1 MKNIKCKVWSEMYHE
16 MFDVVAIMLIYN
28 NDNVR
33 VKVIDKPDIKEFDTE
48 FEYLRQWIG
57 RSDKNGTDIYEGDIV
72 IIDGYTGIVFYDG
85 ENARFAI
92 RWKDIDSEETYQ
104 CGFHLYAQ
112 KDIEVIGNIYEN
124 KSDEN

>member
-1 MKNIKCKVWSEMYHE
+1 MKNVKYKVWSEMYHK
-16 MFDVVAIMLIYN
+16 MFDVVAIMLLYSNGNI
-28 NDNVR
+28 R
-33 VKVIDKPDIKEFDTE
+33 VKVIDKPDAKEFDTT

-57 RSDKNGTDIYEGDIV
+57 RSDKNGTDVYEGDIV
-72 IIDGYTGIVFYDG
+72 IIDGYAGIVSYDG

-92 RWKDIDSEETYQ
+92 QWKDVDSEETYY